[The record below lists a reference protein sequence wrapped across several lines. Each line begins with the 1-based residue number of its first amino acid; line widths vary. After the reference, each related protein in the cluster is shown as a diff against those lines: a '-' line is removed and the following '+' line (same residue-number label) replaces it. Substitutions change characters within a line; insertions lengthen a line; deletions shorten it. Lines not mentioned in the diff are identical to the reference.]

1 MADLLQYKCPNC
13 GGSIEW
19 NASVQ
24 KMKCPYCDTEFEL
37 ETLRQLDEELG
48 SEKPEDMD
56 WGNKPD
62 SEWDESETEGMNVYV
77 CQSCGGEVVGDET
90 LAATTCPYCGNP
102 VVMKGKFAGGL
113 KPEIVI
119 PFSKTKEDAKAAYLK
134 HLEGKPLLPKV
145 FKDQNHI
152 DEIKGMYVPVWL
164 FNADLDADMNFNATK
179 VRHWEDANYRYT
191 ETSHFKAI
199 RSGKMSF
206 GDIPVD
212 GSKKMPDELMESIE
226 PYNASEAQ
234 PFQTS
239 YLSGYLADRYDED
252 AAAREARANERIKR
266 SAETAFART
275 VTGYSSV
282 ELAGESIRLF
292 NNSYKY
298 ALYPAWILSTH
309 WNDQNFT
316 FIMNGQTGKMA
327 GDLPMDKGKFG
338 LYFAISFVIGF
349 VIALLV
355 MMLTNG

>member
-1 MADLLQYKCPNC
+1 
-13 GGSIEW
+13 
-19 NASVQ
+19 
-24 KMKCPYCDTEFEL
+24 
-37 ETLRQLDEELG
+37 
-48 SEKPEDMD
+48 
-56 WGNKPD
+56 
-62 SEWDESETEGMNVYV
+62 MNVYV

-113 KPEIVI
+113 KPELVI

-199 RSGKMSF
+199 RSGRMSF
-206 GDIPVD
+206 GNIPVD

-252 AAAREARANERIKR
+252 ASAREARANERIKR

-275 VTGYSSV
+275 VTGYSTV
-282 ELAGESIRLF
+282 DLAGESIRLF